1 VHTNQRYHREGSS
14 GRSRSNRLRGRGRSR
29 SFSSAVGRLC
39 GGSQDDSS
47 DDESNFSAKCPMK
60 RTARH
65 SVDVEVP
72 NQSICHLYPLDDN
85 YIPHPT
91 NPTLRQPKSLSA
103 LCIDAVCR
111 NLPDLE
117 GELPPNLPQE
127 VVDRIVSSLTS
138 HAALNSTT
146 LRMLRRCELGSL
158 SLANCRGVCDE
169 WLIPLSSSSLS
180 SGDNDYGC
188 DNGHNYSSNS
198 DGKGGGFASS
208 GDNVNDHDGRV
219 GRMRSAST
227 TSNDCHGGSNFASHH
242 HGGYSSLLPASP
254 PPVRNVLHPTQFVQ
268 MTLLGGGTGGTGGA
282 PGSSNSIRM
291 DLDDHDDMNSG
302 LDSSAFG
309 SGGVLQPLPLQPPA
323 QVHREQDVAAGQSFE
338 NHIMEEEC
346 CDDDVESFESRC
358 TSSFVS
364 ASSTPYVD
372 STTTAGGA
380 EGIDEDGDEDGEEK
394 EGARDTPPSSSPLLP
409 SILPP
414 PEFFSLKWTPP
425 ASSSSLWLYPM
436 RSSAYD
442 DHAMLALPSLDPDS
456 RKPPAALPGRT
467 GNGDNDGDDADITK
481 AHHHHQHMD
490 NSLYNDDMSYDGG
503 DDNDNNNI
511 NNDASYFPPPS
522 SSPTGISSTTT
533 STLHLLDLR
542 GSQRL
547 TDRGLLQLAHTPLR
561 SLEVVRLDNCHGIT
575 GRGLLAFSRST
586 MLHTLSLANCR
597 RLTDEA
603 VVNVGHLGG
612 SLTCLNLGG
621 CRCLTDRSLEAVG
634 HLREL
639 RKLDLSQCDLITDEG
654 LVNLHDLEL
663 LDELSIGWC
672 RLISDDGLEILAE
685 QPNRSKALITLRLA
699 RCSIT
704 DEGLQH
710 LAKLETL
717 EELDLNGCVRISS
730 AALGETL
737 GKLIHLTSLDVS
749 YCPGILRSSW
759 QGKIDSL
766 KSLELC
772 YSGVRDS
779 HLAHLRS
786 LPKLEELNL
795 DSCIVTDWGMAHLV
809 DNDVVPYLTTLDLAD
824 TDISDAAMGK
834 IARLKHIR
842 HLSLFYCN
850 ISNRGLRHIA
860 SMSSLEVLNLDSRDI
875 GDDGLRYLR
884 ELPLTSLDLFSS
896 RVTDIG
902 CAHLSKIKT
911 LTSLELCGGGIRDF
925 GCAQLATLSNLT
937 SLNLSQNESITNRGA
952 ACLAALTN
960 LKALNLSNTCVTSDA
975 LKFFGGLRM
984 LQSLALYGCKD
995 MEDSVERLGVLQRE
1009 LPSLRCLRLNSPSN
1023 EDGVIDHNVETEEE
1037 EDEDDDEEEDE
1048 TYYEEA
1054 DDEDDES
1061 EDSLEQGLLAHVHH
1075 HQLDDSDD
1083 GESMGSSEG
1092 DSMSDDFH
1100 DAYNEVQSVD
1110 TASQQS
1116 RNMDYDI

>member
-1 VHTNQRYHREGSS
+1 
-14 GRSRSNRLRGRGRSR
+14 
-29 SFSSAVGRLC
+29 
-39 GGSQDDSS
+39 
-47 DDESNFSAKCPMK
+47 
-60 RTARH
+60 
-65 SVDVEVP
+65 
-72 NQSICHLYPLDDN
+72 
-85 YIPHPT
+85 
-91 NPTLRQPKSLSA
+91 
-103 LCIDAVCR
+103 
-111 NLPDLE
+111 
-117 GELPPNLPQE
+117 
-127 VVDRIVSSLTS
+127 
-138 HAALNSTT
+138 
-146 LRMLRRCELGSL
+146 
-158 SLANCRGVCDE
+158 LANCRGVCDE

-180 SGDNDYGC
+180 SGDNGYGC
-188 DNGHNYSSNS
+188 NGSGNNYSSNI
-198 DGKGGGFASS
+198 DGKGGGDGGFASS
-208 GDNVNDHDGRV
+208 GDNVDDDRRMGRL
-219 GRMRSAST
+219 RSAST
-227 TSNDCHGGSNFASHH
+227 TSNDCHGSRSSNFVTHH
-242 HGGYSSLLPASP
+242 HGGHSSLLPNLS
-254 PPVRNVLHPTQFVQ
+254 PPVRDVLHPTQFVQ
-268 MTLLGGGTGGTGGA
+268 MTVLDGGGSGA
-282 PGSSNSIRM
+282 LGRSSNSM
-291 DLDDHDDMNSG
+291 TMELDDYDDLNSG
-302 LDSSAFG
+302 LDSSSAFG
-309 SGGVLQPLPLQPPA
+309 SGDILRPLPLQPLTH
-323 QVHREQDVAAGQSFE
+323 VHREQDVAAGQSYE

-346 CDDDVESFESRC
+346 CDGDVDSFESRC

-372 STTTAGGA
+372 STTAGEA
-380 EGIDEDGDEDGEEK
+380 EGIDEDEDENEDGEEE
-394 EGARDTPPSSSPLLP
+394 EGTKDAPPSSSPLLP
-409 SILPP
+409 GVLPP
-414 PEFFSLKWTPP
+414 PEFFSLRWSPP
-425 ASSSSLWLYPM
+425 APSSSLWLYPV
-436 RSSAYD
+436 RSSAGD
-442 DHAMLALPSLDPDS
+442 DDAMLTMPSLDPDS
-456 RKPPAALPGRT
+456 RKPPAALPART
-467 GNGDNDGDDADITK
+467 DNGVNDGDDADTTK

-490 NSLYNDDMSYDGG
+490 NSLYNDDMSYDGD
-503 DDNDNNNI
+503 DDNINN
-511 NNDASYFPPPS
+511 NNDASYLPPPS

-547 TDRGLLQLAHTPLR
+547 TDRGLLQLAHTPLH

-809 DNDVVPYLTTLDLAD
+809 DNGVMPNLTTLDLAD

-925 GCAQLATLSNLT
+925 GCAQLATLSDLT

-960 LKALNLSNTCVTSDA
+960 LKALNLSNTRVTSDA

-984 LQSLALYGCKD
+984 LQSLALYGCTD
-995 MEDSVERLGVLQRE
+995 MENNVERLGVLQSE

-1023 EDGVIDHNVETEEE
+1023 EDGVIDHNVDTEEE
-1037 EDEDDDEEEDE
+1037 EEEEEEDDEEEEDE

-1054 DDEDDES
+1054 DDEDDEL
-1061 EDSLEQGLLAHVHH
+1061 EDSLEQGLIAHVHH
-1075 HQLDDSDD
+1075 HQLGYNDD
-1083 GESMGSSEG
+1083 GDSMGSSEG
-1092 DSMSDDFH
+1092 GSMSDDFQ

-1110 TASQQS
+1110 TTSQQS
-1116 RNMDYDI
+1116 RNMDYGI